1 MIIVNE
7 NKVSQVI
14 CLRCFRRWIS
24 ARPVSTRLD
33 ELECPD
39 CGQQGYAI
47 ETGETS
53 VAEELLKQISEI
65 RDLTKKEGV
74 RE

>member
-1 MIIVNE
+1 MLIING

-14 CLRCFRRWIS
+14 CLRCLRRWIA
-24 ARPVSTRLD
+24 ARTVDTRLT

-39 CGQQGYAI
+39 CGTQGFAI

-53 VAEELLKQISEI
+53 VAEELLKQNTE
-65 RDLTKKEGV
+65 R
-74 RE
+74 